1 MFTNG
6 MDFWIGA
13 SLRKDGFKDIR
24 DVPVEI
30 LEKKIVEFLKARLYI
45 KGENID
51 LKTILEKLKE
61 YFIMG
66 ASSEKDMG
74 YICFYILWY
83 IGMLQG
89 YTLSWQVEE
98 EPTTTSFVESEF
110 FEGKLDKLVTS
121 MNIDY
126 IDTIFILLNKARELK
141 ENLEV
146 QR

>member
-6 MDFWIGA
+6 MDFWIGD
-13 SLRKDGFKDIR
+13 SLTKDGFKDIR

-30 LEKKIVEFLKARLYI
+30 LEKKIVEFLKVRLYI

-74 YICFYILWY
+74 HICFYILWY

-98 EPTTTSFVESEF
+98 EPTTTRFVESEF